1 MATVI
6 TDSREELVAQICE
19 LIRDKLACEA
29 EPVVAFAQQFLH
41 QYPLEDL
48 EGRRL
53 VDVYGCIY
61 SWWNFIQQ
69 RSDDLPKVRIFNP
82 RLEDD
87 GWECSH
93 TVIGILLRDMPFLVD
108 SVRMEINQRNTVIH
122 SIKSTVLRLERNASG
137 KLKHLLPPRGE
148 SLDLSY
154 EHVSGKDH
162 KPVKGS
168 KLFNEAL
175 IYIEVNHDTSTEFA
189 SGLATALKDILG
201 DVELV
206 VDDYAPML
214 ETCSAMEGQ
223 LRAGLS
229 EDETNLL
236 EACAFMQW
244 MRDGNFTFLGYREYE
259 FSQVGDKKIL
269 SEVEDRRLGIFKKLE
284 EAAAPMPETA
294 FSEGKQRFYQGP
306 NYLTF
311 AKSSVKSRVHRSAY
325 SDYVMI
331 KRYNAEGE
339 VIGESA
345 FMGLYTSPVYT
356 ESPAKIPIIR
366 RKMAS
371 IIESSGL
378 SGHGHDGKALRRILD
393 TFPRDELFQGST
405 QELFNVV
412 LGVLSLNERAHIRL
426 FMRRDPFGKFVTATV
441 YVPREQ
447 FSSSVRELICS
458 HIAKAIKAK
467 DSDFTTF
474 FSESILARV
483 HFVFRVSPDEPV
495 DIDVALLE
503 AQIVDIT
510 RSWEDVFQ
518 RSLIDNSGEEEG
530 NRLFRTFGR
539 AFPAGYRE
547 DFEPR
552 IAVQDVAAIQSLN
565 ESNRVAMS
573 FYQPVGAAQGS
584 LRFKVFNWGSGLTLS
599 DVIPVLENLGLR
611 VIGEFPYTIRPCG
624 ATDVWMHEFH
634 LEFGLPTKVDAQ
646 ASRGLFQDAFAAIWN
661 HTAESDAFNRLVLA
675 ARLNWREVSMLRAY
689 ARYLKQTKSGASQ
702 SYVAA
707 TLASHVEITRNLVA
721 LFRALFDPRLSTGK
735 QEQTRVERLIS
746 KIHDGLDNVDNL
758 NEDLVLRRY
767 LELILATLRTNFFQP
782 DEEGN
787 PKDYISIKFSPRDIP
802 GIPEPRPEF
811 EIFVYS
817 PKVEGVHLRGSKV
830 ARGGLRWSDRLEDF
844 RTEVLGLV
852 KAQAV
857 KNAVIVPSGAKGGFV
872 VRRPPADGSREA
884 MMEEGIA
891 CYKTFIRGLLDIT
904 DNLKDGDIVP
914 PRQVVRRD
922 EDDPYLVVAADK
934 GTATFSDIA
943 NGIAQD
949 YGFWLGDAF
958 ASGGSQGYDHKK
970 MGITA
975 RGAWVSVQRH
985 FREMGIDV
993 QREDFSVVGIG
1004 DMGGDVF
1011 GNGMLLS
1018 EHIRLKAAFNHMHI
1032 FIDPSPDAASSFEE
1046 RKRLFELPRSSWRD
1060 YDRKLISKGGGIFE
1074 RRVKAIKISPEM
1086 KEAFDI
1092 KDNQLTPNEL
1102 ISALL
1107 RAPVDLIWNGG
1118 IGTYVK
1124 AATETDA
1131 EVGDKSNDHLRVNG
1145 LELRAKVFG
1154 EGGNLGVTQ
1163 RGRIEFALNG
1173 GRCNTDFIDNAA
1185 GVDCSDHEVNIKIL
1199 LDKIVANGDLTEKQR
1214 NQLLHGMTD
1223 SVSDL
1228 VLHNNYDQTR
1238 ALSVAEY
1245 QVSKR
1250 LDEYRRTINTLEE
1263 DGRLNRALEFIPDNE
1278 QISDRVHKGQT
1289 LTRPELSVLI
1299 SYVKVKLKEE
1309 LQGAEIT
1316 SNPRVREAVESA
1328 FPAELVGRYKEQ
1340 VYEHPLLRQIV
1351 STQVA
1356 NELVNSMGI
1365 TFYNRISSATGA
1377 DVNDVAAAYISARD
1391 VYEMPEFQQQLAQLD
1406 YMVPAELQTELLN
1419 SMIGRVRRATR
1430 WFLRNRR
1437 SELEPAQNCELF
1449 QESVQRVIK
1458 ALPKV
1463 LSGAPLT
1470 EWEQRYQKLLEA
1482 GVPESL
1488 ALLSASPTY
1497 LYSALGISESA
1508 RASERPVEEVA
1519 TVYFRLSDE
1528 LNLHWFGNLIVD
1540 LPVDSFWQAQARETS
1555 MDDLDSQLST
1565 LAVHIM
1571 RLASGENLDVD
1582 SAMSRWS
1589 AIMAPAIQ
1597 RWHNMI
1603 AELKAAAVGDFAMF
1617 TVALRELMYLAHATA
1632 DRENLAE

>member
-6 TDSREELVAQICE
+6 TDSRDELVAQICE
-19 LIRDKLACEA
+19 LTRDKLASEA

-48 EGRRL
+48 AGRRL
-53 VDVYGCIY
+53 VDVFGCIY

-69 RSDDLPKVRIFNP
+69 RSGDLPKVWIFNP

-87 GWECSH
+87 GWECTH
-93 TVIGILLRDMPFLVD
+93 TVIGLLQQDMPFLVD
-108 SVRMEINQRNTVIH
+108 SVRMEINRRNTVIH
-122 SIKSTVLRLERNASG
+122 SIKSTVLHLERNASG
-137 KLKHLLPPRGE
+137 KLKQLLPTPGV
-148 SLDLSY
+148 SPDLSF
-154 EHVSGKDH
+154 EHISTGKN
-162 KPVKGS
+162 KPGKGAG
-168 KLFNEAL
+168 KLVEAL
-175 IYIEVNHDTSTEFA
+175 IYIEVDRDTSAEFA
-189 SGLATALKDILG
+189 SGLTATLKEILG
-201 DVELV
+201 EVELV
-206 VDDYAPML
+206 VDDHAPLL
-214 ETCSAMEGQ
+214 EACSEMEGQ
-223 LRAGLS
+223 LQAGLS
-229 EDETNLL
+229 EDDTNLL
-236 EACAFMQW
+236 EACAFLQW

-259 FSQVGDKKIL
+259 FSQAGDKKIL
-269 SEVEDRRLGIFKKLE
+269 SEMEDRRLGIFKKLQE
-284 EAAAPMPETA
+284 TAAPMPETA

-331 KRYNAEGE
+331 KRYSAEGE

-371 IIESSGL
+371 IIEYSGL
-378 SGHGHDGKALRRILD
+378 TGHGHDGKALRRILD
-393 TFPRDELFQGST
+393 TLPRDELFQGST
-405 QELFNVV
+405 QELFDVV
-412 LGVLSLNERAHIRL
+412 MGVLSLNERAQIRL

-441 YVPREQ
+441 FVPREQ

-458 HIAKAIKAK
+458 HIARAIKAR

-483 HFVFRVSPDEPV
+483 HFVFRVSPDAPV
-495 DIDVALLE
+495 DMDVALLE

-518 RSLIDNSGEEEG
+518 RSLIESGGEEEG
-530 NRLFRTFGR
+530 NRLFRIYGR

-552 IAVQDVAAIQSLN
+552 IAVQDVNAIQGLSEN
-565 ESNRVAMS
+565 NRVAMS
-573 FYQPVGAAQGS
+573 FYQPAGAAQGS

-599 DVIPVLENLGLR
+599 DIIPVLENLGLR

-624 ATDVWMHEFH
+624 GTDVWMHEFH
-634 LEFGLPTKVDAQ
+634 LEFGLPTKIDAQ
-646 ASRGLFQDAFAAIWN
+646 ASRSLFQDAFAAIWN

-689 ARYLKQTKSGASQ
+689 ARYLKQTTFSASQ
-702 SYVAA
+702 GYIAA

-721 LFRALFDPRLSTGK
+721 LFRALFDPRLSSGK
-735 QEQTRVERLIS
+735 QEQTRVERLII
-746 KIHDGLDNVDNL
+746 KIHDGLDGVENL

-767 LELILATLRTNFFQP
+767 LELLLATLRTNFFQS
-782 DEEGN
+782 DAEGR
-787 PKDYISIKFSPRDIP
+787 PRDYISIKFSPRDIP

-817 PKVEGVHLRGSKV
+817 PRVEGVHLRGSKV

-872 VRRPPADGSREA
+872 MRRPPADGSGEA
-884 MMEEGIA
+884 VMEAGIA

-904 DNLKDGDIVP
+904 DNLKNGEVIP
-914 PRQVVRRD
+914 PPLVVRRD

-934 GTATFSDIA
+934 GTASFSDIA
-943 NGIAQD
+943 NGIAKD
-949 YGFWLGDAF
+949 YDFWLGDAF

-985 FREMGIDV
+985 FREMGMDI
-993 QREDFSVVGIG
+993 QKEDFSVIGIG

-1018 EHIRLKAAFNHMHI
+1018 EHIRLTAAFNHLHI
-1032 FIDPSPDAASSFEE
+1032 FIDPSPDTAISFEE
-1046 RKRLFELPRSSWRD
+1046 RKRLFGLPRSGWGD
-1060 YDRKLISKGGGIFE
+1060 YNRKLISKGGGIFE
-1074 RRVKAIKISPEM
+1074 RRVKAIKISAEM
-1086 KEAFDI
+1086 KSAFDI
-1092 KDNQLTPNEL
+1092 KEDRLTPNEL

-1124 AATETDA
+1124 AATESDG
-1131 EVGDKSNDHLRVNG
+1131 EVGDKSNDHLRING
-1145 LELRAKVFG
+1145 CELHARVFG
-1154 EGGNLGVTQ
+1154 EGGNLGMTQ
-1163 RGRIEFALNG
+1163 RGRIEYALND

-1199 LDKIVANGDLTEKQR
+1199 LDRVVANGDLTDKQR
-1214 NQLLHGMTD
+1214 NQLLDGMTN

-1228 VLHNNYDQTR
+1228 VLRNNYDQTR
-1238 ALSVAEY
+1238 ALSIAEY

-1250 LDEYRRTINTLEE
+1250 LDEYRRTINALED

-1278 QISDRVHKGQT
+1278 QISERLHKGQC
-1289 LTRPELSVLI
+1289 LTRPELSVLL
-1299 SYVKVKLKEE
+1299 SYVKVQLKEA
-1309 LQGAEIT
+1309 LQDSEIAN
-1316 SNPRVREAVESA
+1316 NPQVRRAAESA
-1328 FPAELVGRYKEQ
+1328 FPAELVAQYEEQ
-1340 VYEHPLLRQIV
+1340 VYGHPLLRQIV
-1351 STQVA
+1351 ATQVA
-1356 NELVNSMGI
+1356 NEMVNSMGI
-1365 TFYNRISSATGA
+1365 TFYNRISTATGGNI
-1377 DVNDVAAAYISARD
+1377 DDVAAAYVSARD
-1391 VYEMPEFQQQLAQLD
+1391 VYSMQEFQEQVVQLD
-1406 YMVPAELQTELLN
+1406 YKVPAELQTELLN

-1437 SELEPAQNCELF
+1437 SDLEPARNCALF
-1449 QESVQRVIK
+1449 QEPVQRVIK
-1458 ALPKV
+1458 ALPKI
-1463 LSGAPLT
+1463 LSGDPLS

-1482 GVPESL
+1482 GVPEPL

-1497 LYSALGISESA
+1497 LYSALGISASA
-1508 RASERPVEEVA
+1508 RASGKSVEEVA
-1519 TVYFRLSDE
+1519 IVYFRLSDA

-1565 LAVHIM
+1565 LAVNIL
-1571 RLASGENLDVD
+1571 RLASGEKLDVD
-1582 SAMSRWS
+1582 TAMLRWS
-1589 AIMAPAIQ
+1589 AIMASAIA
-1597 RWHNMI
+1597 RWHTMI
-1603 AELKAAAVGDFAMF
+1603 AELKAASVGDFAMF
-1617 TVALRELMYLAHATA
+1617 TVALRELMYLAQATA
-1632 DRENLAE
+1632 DCESLQE

>member
-6 TDSREELVAQICE
+6 TESREELVAQICE
-19 LIRDKLACEA
+19 LIRDKLASDA

-48 EGRRL
+48 QGRRL
-53 VDVYGCIY
+53 VDIYGCIY
-61 SWWNFIQQ
+61 TWWNFIQQ
-69 RSDDLPKVRIFNP
+69 RSDGLPKVRIFNP

-93 TVIGILLRDMPFLVD
+93 TVIGLLVRDMPFLVD
-108 SVRMEINQRNTVIH
+108 SVRMEVNQRNTVIH
-122 SIKSTVLRLERNASG
+122 SIKSTVLKLERSASG
-137 KLKHLLPPRGE
+137 KLKHLLPPRDE
-148 SLDLSY
+148 IPNLSFD
-154 EHVSGKDH
+154 HVTAKDH
-162 KPVKGS
+162 KPAKGS
-168 KLFNEAL
+168 KLVSEAL
-175 IYIEVNHDTSTEFA
+175 IYIEVNHDTSAKFA
-189 SGLATALKDILG
+189 SELSAALKDVLG

-214 ETCSAMEGQ
+214 ETCGGMEGQ
-223 LRAGLS
+223 LKAGVS
-229 EDETNLL
+229 EDDTNLL
-236 EACAFMQW
+236 EACAFLQW

-259 FSQVGDKKIL
+259 FSQVDDKKIL

-284 EAAAPMPETA
+284 ESAAPMLEAA

-378 SGHGHDGKALRRILD
+378 SGYGHDGKALRRILD
-393 TFPRDELFQGST
+393 TFPRDELFQSSS
-405 QELFNVV
+405 QDLFKVV
-412 LGVLSLNERAHIRL
+412 MGVLSLNERAHVRL
-426 FMRRDPFGKFVTATV
+426 FMRRDLFGKFVTATV
-441 YVPREQ
+441 YVPRDQ
-447 FSSSVRELICS
+447 FNSNVRELICS
-458 HIAKAIKAK
+458 HISKAIKAK
-467 DSDFTTF
+467 ESDFTTY

-483 HFVFRVSPDEPV
+483 HFVFRISPDEPV

-518 RSLIDNSGEEEG
+518 RSLVESSGEEEG
-530 NRLFRTFGR
+530 NRLFRIFGR

-552 IAVQDVAAIQSLN
+552 IAVQDVAAIQNLN
-565 ESNRVAMS
+565 ENNRVAMS

-611 VIGEFPYTIRPCG
+611 VMGEFPYTIRPCG
-624 ATDVWMHEFH
+624 SSDVWMHEFH

-689 ARYLKQTKSGASQ
+689 ARYLKQTKSSASQ
-702 SYVAA
+702 SFIAA
-707 TLASHVEITRNLVA
+707 TLANQVEITRNLVA
-721 LFRALFDPRLSTGK
+721 LFRALFDPRLSSGK
-735 QEQTRVERLIS
+735 QEQTRVERLIA
-746 KIHDGLDNVDNL
+746 KIHDGLDAVENL

-767 LELILATLRTNFFQP
+767 LELILATLRTNFFQAGA
-782 DEEGN
+782 DGQ

-817 PKVEGVHLRGSKV
+817 PRVEGVHLRGSKV

-872 VRRPPADGSREA
+872 VRRPPVDGSREA
-884 MMEEGIA
+884 MLEEGIS

-904 DNLKDGDIVP
+904 DNLKNGEIVAP
-914 PRQVVRRD
+914 KQVVRRD

-943 NGIAQD
+943 NGIAED

-985 FREMGIDV
+985 FREMGVDV
-993 QREDFSVVGIG
+993 QKEDFSVIGIG

-1018 EHIRLKAAFNHMHI
+1018 EHIQLKAAFNHMHI
-1032 FIDPSPDAASSFEE
+1032 FIDPSPDAAASFEE

-1060 YDRKLISKGGGIFE
+1060 YDRTLISKGGGVFE
-1074 RRVKAIKISPEM
+1074 RRVKAISITPEM

-1092 KDNQLTPNEL
+1092 KEDRLTPNEL

-1124 AATETDA
+1124 AGTESDS

-1145 LELRAKVFG
+1145 AELRAKVFG
-1154 EGGNLGVTQ
+1154 EGGNLGMTQ
-1163 RGRIEFALNG
+1163 QGRIEFALNG

-1199 LDKIVANGDLTEKQR
+1199 LDKVVANGDLTEKQR
-1214 NQLLHGMTD
+1214 NELLHGMTD

-1250 LDEYRRTINTLEE
+1250 LDEYRRTINTLED

-1309 LQGAEIT
+1309 LQEAEIT
-1316 SNPRVREAVESA
+1316 DNPRVREAAESA
-1328 FPAELVGRYKEQ
+1328 FPSALVGRYKGQ

-1356 NELVNSMGI
+1356 NEMVNSMGI
-1365 TFYNRISSATGA
+1365 TFYNRISTATGA

-1391 VYEMPEFQQQLAQLD
+1391 VYKMVEFQQQLAELD
-1406 YMVPAELQTELLN
+1406 YKVPAELQTELLN

-1437 SELEPAQNCELF
+1437 SDLEPGQNCALF
-1449 QESVQRVIK
+1449 QSQVQRVIK

-1463 LSGAPLT
+1463 LSGGPLG

-1482 GVPESL
+1482 GLPEEI

-1508 RASERPVEEVA
+1508 YASDRPVEEVA
-1519 TVYFRLSDE
+1519 KVYFSLSDE

-1555 MDDLDSQLST
+1555 MDDLDSQLAT
-1565 LAVHIM
+1565 LAVNIL
-1571 RLASGENLDVD
+1571 RLATVEKLDVD
-1582 SAMSRWS
+1582 SAMLRWG

-1632 DRENLAE
+1632 DRETLAE